1 MPRRFVLPTRIQHS
15 DPVRVRHVLS
25 RGEPAANNV
34 CCRNVSKLYR
44 WHDSKRLHIMPR
56 RKRLRGGLIIA
67 HGLLTWHHRGHLE
80 PGLVYRLFGGYVSR
94 RAGPDGMQSV
104 HAWLLLL
111 RAKC

>member
-1 MPRRFVLPTRIQHS
+1 MPCRLLLPTRIQYSHS
-15 DPVRVRHVLS
+15 MRDRHILP
-25 RGEPAANNV
+25 RGEPAACDV
-34 CCRNVSKLYR
+34 RCRDVSKLYR

-67 HGLLTWHHRGHLE
+67 HGLLTWHHCGRLK